1 LLLGRRS
8 PRICSLV
15 DALPNPKIHIHA
27 APPIYEMPSKSFL
40 SLEGPDDHDADE
52 MVDRVAWL
60 VSALSAFSSVEV
72 FGRWT
77 FGFGA
82 GGTGAVPSVIIIGRH
97 P

>member
-1 LLLGRRS
+1 MLLGRRS

-15 DALPNPKIHIHA
+15 DALPKPKIYSHA

-60 VSALSAFSSVEV
+60 DSDGVMFIPPCVEFPDLEGRALS
-72 FGRWT
+72 R
-77 FGFGA
+77 
-82 GGTGAVPSVIIIGRH
+82 P
-97 P
+97 